1 MSLDRSGNVFP
12 AVTLCAQGPCWLIYT
27 RTYHS
32 PDISL
37 AWHISFVCSDRLM
50 NVQQEQGWR
59 REEGREGDALL
70 PENHCLNVLFLAY
83 VFLLFLLFTSSA
95 FCVQELTWT
104 QTECTV
110 AWMAACATQ
119 TTLICYL
126 GCQRKREG
134 HVGNFPIG
142 QEWECTLEKGAWG
155 KYLASPLSSLISDHS
170 CFWVSHSAVAD
181 GCRVTG
187 RRRRWGQCCCLIY
200 MPTAGVVRGQ
210 AHPGCLCENWNAVET
225 GYISI
230 RLILNPR
237 YAASLV
243 LHSSSRPVPFHL
255 AAASSFSFRVV
266 PLLLNAIP
274 GRLVFVPEPIYVLAA
289 SVLEMFALVR
299 SVPLVQPATEP
310 GRSRPPANAFAV
322 LWSLKQKAAPFCR

>member
-110 AWMAACATQ
+110 A
-119 TTLICYL
+119 
-126 GCQRKREG
+126 
-134 HVGNFPIG
+134 
-142 QEWECTLEKGAWG
+142 
-155 KYLASPLSSLISDHS
+155 
-170 CFWVSHSAVAD
+170 
-181 GCRVTG
+181 
-187 RRRRWGQCCCLIY
+187 
-200 MPTAGVVRGQ
+200 
-210 AHPGCLCENWNAVET
+210 
-225 GYISI
+225 
-230 RLILNPR
+230 
-237 YAASLV
+237 
-243 LHSSSRPVPFHL
+243 
-255 AAASSFSFRVV
+255 
-266 PLLLNAIP
+266 
-274 GRLVFVPEPIYVLAA
+274 
-289 SVLEMFALVR
+289 
-299 SVPLVQPATEP
+299 
-310 GRSRPPANAFAV
+310 
-322 LWSLKQKAAPFCR
+322 